1 MPPTHPQIILASA
14 SPRRRELLHQIG
26 VRFQVMVSNAE
37 ETPVQDETAEEYIRR
52 VALAK
57 ARAVWLRLPPQE
69 QCPVLGADTEVVV
82 DDAILGK
89 PADRNSGL
97 AMLER
102 LSGRTHAVLSAVAL
116 VYGDSESLCA
126 SRSMVSFRHTT
137 VQEREAYWNSG
148 EPVDKAGG
156 YAVQGLGAVFINRLE
171 GSYSGVM
178 GLPLFETA
186 QLLRE
191 HGIEVLDAGF
201 DTGKK

>member
-14 SPRRRELLHQIG
+14 SPRRRELLQQIG
-26 VRFQVMVSNAE
+26 VRFQVMVSNTE
-37 ETPVQDETAEEYIRR
+37 ETPARDEAAEDYVRR

-57 ARAVWLRLPPQE
+57 ARAVWLRLSPQE
-69 QCPVLGADTEVVV
+69 QCPVLGADTEVVL
-82 DDAILGK
+82 DGALLGK

-116 VYGDSESLCA
+116 VYGDSESLRV
-126 SRSMVSFRHTT
+126 SRSMVGFRHTT
-137 VQEREAYWNSG
+137 AREREAYWNSG
-148 EPVDKAGG
+148 EPADKAGG

-186 QLLRE
+186 ELLRE
-191 HGIEVLDAGF
+191 HGIEVLDAGS
-201 DTGKK
+201 DAGKK